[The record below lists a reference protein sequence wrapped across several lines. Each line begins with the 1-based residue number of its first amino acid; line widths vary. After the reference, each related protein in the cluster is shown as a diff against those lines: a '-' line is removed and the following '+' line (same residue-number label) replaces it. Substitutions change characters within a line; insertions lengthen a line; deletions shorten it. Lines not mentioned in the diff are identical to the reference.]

1 MLISA
6 TNSLIRIMLAPA
18 CAACEA
24 ELERPLSGPVC
35 DACWIAVPR
44 LTMPCCERCG
54 DALADWR
61 AAHRL
66 CPRCRRRPPLLESAL
81 SAGRYDGSLRQ
92 IVHAF
97 KYQRRRVLAAPLAAM
112 MRTAG
117 ADLLNRADA
126 VVPVP
131 LHPWRAFHRGFNQA
145 DDLARRLELPV
156 VKALRRR
163 VGGPPQASLP
173 AAQRHG
179 NVRDAF
185 VLRPLIRL
193 SQNDL
198 GGRFTNFVK
207 RPPRSFLIRNRSLVL
222 IDDVMTTGATLD
234 ACARQL
240 LDAGARS
247 VSALTVARA
256 VAGQPARRQPTPR
269 PSDARHR

>member
-1 MLISA
+1 
-6 TNSLIRIMLAPA
+6 MLAPV
-18 CAACEA
+18 CAACAA

-35 DACWIAVPR
+35 DACWVAVPR

-54 DALADWR
+54 DALVDWR
-61 AAHRL
+61 PAHRL

-97 KYQRRRVLAAPLAAM
+97 KYQRRRVLATPLAAM
-112 MRTAG
+112 MRAAG
-117 ADLLNRADA
+117 ADLLNRADG

-145 DDLARRLELPV
+145 DDLARRLGLPV
-156 VKALRRR
+156 VRALRRR
-163 VGGPPQASLP
+163 AGGPPQASLP

-179 NVRDAF
+179 NVRNAF
-185 VLRPLIRL
+185 ALRL

-207 RPPRSFLIRNRSLVL
+207 RPPRSFSIRDRSLVL

-247 VSALTVARA
+247 VSGLTIARA
-256 VAGQPARRQPTPR
+256 VAGPPAPRQPTPH
-269 PSDARHR
+269 PSDAQHR